1 MGRGINTVRQPFGRV
16 VFGAVLLLAA
26 AVALSLSQ
34 GKFALVWGDIAAAWY
49 GEGAGSASAQVLWQ
63 LRLPRLLAGVMA
75 GAALSAAGAVY
86 QVMFRNP
93 LVSPDILGVS
103 SGAGLGAAL
112 AIFWGWNLMLVSLSA
127 FVCGL
132 TAVLLVYLVTALL
145 RRSDTTLALVLTGVA
160 VGSVFGALIALLKIL
175 ADPYTQ
181 LSTIT
186 FWLMGGLNTVSYRE
200 LAYTAPLCL
209 AGLLPLCLL
218 HWHIDL
224 LSLADEESVS
234 MGLNVRHLR
243 LSLIVAATLMTAA
256 VVAVCGLIGWVGLV
270 VPHVVRLLVGS
281 AFVRV
286 LPLSLLV
293 GAAFLVLADTAART
307 VAAID
312 LPLSV
317 LTAFIGAPFFIYLL
331 IRQDRRHT

>member
-1 MGRGINTVRQPFGRV
+1 MNAPSRAFPRT
-16 VFGAVLLLAA
+16 LAA
-26 AVALSLSQ
+26 AALILLSAALLSLAS
-34 GKFALVWGDIAAAWY
+34 GKYELGWADITAVL
-49 GEGAGSASAQVLWQ
+49 AGGSGTRPEAAQVLWQ
-63 LRLPRLLAGVMA
+63 LRLPRLLAGMTA

-103 SGAGLGAAL
+103 SGAGLGAAW
-112 AIFWGWNLMLVSLSA
+112 AIFLGWNLMLVSLSA

-132 TAVLLVYLVTALL
+132 AAVMLVYLITALL

-181 LSTIT
+181 LGTIT
-186 FWLMGGLNTVSYRE
+186 FWLMGGLNTVTYRE

-209 AGLLPLCLL
+209 LGLLPLCLL
-218 HWHIDL
+218 RWRIDL
-224 LSLADEESVS
+224 LNLADEESA
-234 MGLNVRHLR
+234 GLGLEARRLR
-243 LSLIVAATLMTAA
+243 LLLIAAATLMTAA
-256 VVAVCGLIGWVGLV
+256 VVAVSGMIGWVGLV
-270 VPHVVRLLVGS
+270 VPHVARLLAGPVF
-281 AFVRV
+281 ARL
-286 LPLSLLV
+286 LPVSLLL
-293 GAAFLVLADTAART
+293 GAAFLVLSDTAARSI
-307 VAAID
+307 AAID

-331 IRQDRRHT
+331 LSQDRGRDR